1 MGGEEVPGKEVEEGG
16 GSGTTENEKVA
27 ADTGDRGQK
36 GQDEV
41 DVPAEPGNDDVE
53 RVDAHEKPL
62 EVNGSGEEHG
72 AGQGTEQAIT
82 PSAVAESPLFPRFA
96 PMSTLNLY
104 DVTKY
109 TFGTKGE
116 SQKDSRKSSSAE
128 ERQMDLEEKYKK
140 RGMRR
145 SVGAV
150 LLLQN
155 HRFPHI
161 LLLQSSK
168 RPKSFVLPGGRLRP
182 GENDVDGL
190 MRKLQSK
197 LSPPAEVATPPE
209 FEIGEQIA
217 TWYSP
222 DFSERRY
229 PYIPAHVTKP
239 KESHAVFTVQLPDS
253 CTFAVPKSYQLL
265 AVPLFEVYDNMEQYG
280 PVITAVP
287 SLLSR
292 FHMNFIGG

>member
-1 MGGEEVPGKEVEEGG
+1 MPGKDVEEGG

-41 DVPAEPGNDDVE
+41 DVPAEPGSDDVE

-168 RPKSFVLPGGRLRP
+168 RPKRCVV
-182 GENDVDGL
+182 E
-190 MRKLQSK
+190 
-197 LSPPAEVATPPE
+197 
-209 FEIGEQIA
+209 
-217 TWYSP
+217 
-222 DFSERRY
+222 
-229 PYIPAHVTKP
+229 
-239 KESHAVFTVQLPDS
+239 DS
-253 CTFAVPKSYQLL
+253 
-265 AVPLFEVYDNMEQYG
+265 D
-280 PVITAVP
+280 
-287 SLLSR
+287 
-292 FHMNFIGG
+292 